1 MTTASASIRSQSSLG
16 MRRGRER
23 RVLALGALSRLQ
35 EPPWIEAQAIR
46 DPLDGLE
53 GEIPLAAAR
62 IASRSWGFTSVGRGI
77 ESSLASGS
85 LVGCRVGR
93 RAVVP

>member
-35 EPPWIEAQAIR
+35 EPPWIEVQAIR
-46 DPLDGLE
+46 DALDGLE
-53 GEIPLAAAR
+53 GEVPLAALDAAD
-62 IASRSWGFTSVGRGI
+62 IGPV
-77 ESSLASGS
+77 
-85 LVGCRVGR
+85 
-93 RAVVP
+93 